1 VPDRSTNRK
10 LTPNQWRFVQEY
22 IVDLDAGAAAIRAG
36 YSAKSAGWLGYQ
48 LLQKPL
54 VQQAV
59 RDEKLARSARTGI
72 TQDRVVQELA
82 ILGFADL
89 TDYVEWDKASVVL
102 KDSKTLDAAKRRAVI
117 EVSQTATGIKIKL
130 ADKKGALDSLGR
142 HTNAFDADN
151 RSKTDALATLLHA
164 IAGSGGSGLKPI
176 ADDPEYGGE

>member
-10 LTPNQWRFVQEY
+10 LTDKQARFANEY
-22 IVDLDAGAAAIRAG
+22 IVDLDVAAAAIRAG
-36 YSAKSAGWLGYQ
+36 YSSKTAVVIGCQ
-48 LLQKPL
+48 LLNKPL
-54 VQQAV
+54 VKEAIQIAQ
-59 RDEKLARSARTGI
+59 LARSARTGI

-89 TDYVEWDKASVVL
+89 TDYVDWTGSTVTL
-102 KDSKTLDAAKRRAVI
+102 KDSKTLDVAKRRAVI

-151 RSKTDALATLLHA
+151 KSKSDEQVKVNLY
-164 IAGSGGSGLKPI
+164 IPDNGRNPPKPT
-176 ADDPEYGGE
+176 P